1 MLGKALE
8 IAKNAHKGQ
17 VDKAGEPYIMHPITV
32 ACSMDTFDG
41 VIVALLHDVVED
53 SGYTFEDLERYGF
66 SDEIISALK
75 LLTHEKG
82 VPYMEYIKQVKG
94 NDLARKVKMA
104 DLSHNMDLSRLPKI
118 TEKDEKRL
126 EKYKAALE
134 FLKE

>member
-1 MLGKALE
+1 MLGKALG

-17 VDKAGEPYIMHPITV
+17 VDRAGEPYIMHPITV

-53 SGYTFEDLERYGF
+53 SDYTFEDLERDGF

-75 LLTHEKG
+75 LLTHEKD
-82 VPYMEYIKQVKG
+82 VPYMDYIKQIKG

-104 DLSHNMDLSRLPKI
+104 DLSHNMDITRLPKI

-126 EKYKAALE
+126 EKYKEALRILE
-134 FLKE
+134 E